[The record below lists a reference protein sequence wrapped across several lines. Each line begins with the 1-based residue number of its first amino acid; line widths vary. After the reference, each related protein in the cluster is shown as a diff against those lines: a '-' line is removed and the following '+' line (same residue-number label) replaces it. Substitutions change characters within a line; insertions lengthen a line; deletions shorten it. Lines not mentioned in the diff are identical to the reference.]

1 MFTKYFTLVL
11 AFVLFCTA
19 SGKAALAKENEN
31 AKADQGEKIKQ
42 KVLKRGTGERA
53 RASVKLNDGT
63 KLKGYISEAAA
74 EHFTLMRTDKQT
86 GAALKINYRDVAEI
100 KNRGKGMSTTS
111 KVLIGTAIG
120 VGATVGVL
128 ALVFR
133 NVNLGP
139 SW

>member
-1 MFTKYFTLVL
+1 
-11 AFVLFCTA
+11 
-19 SGKAALAKENEN
+19 
-31 AKADQGEKIKQ
+31 
-42 KVLKRGTGERA
+42 
-53 RASVKLNDGT
+53 
-63 KLKGYISEAAA
+63 
-74 EHFTLMRTDKQT
+74 MRTDKQT